1 MGRSYVHGSYT
12 QKWNPHQYEFRLK
25 GNCYPQ
31 DINNWLGLWW
41 SNVWKNFSFP
51 AETPFGDFRISG
63 IWAGPVGNSN
73 TFGIVDAQ
81 EFVYN
86 GFKAKSSTILAKV
99 DFNATLI
106 ESKNISHEYGQL
118 EGSLN
123 FPRKHKKSPAFL
135 LFSLDGVYPLNQA
148 RSIFGKEFES
158 AIEDINASS
167 IFCSA
172 SGHIPSITLQNSS
185 RSEFSLK
192 LQSRESIRFKGIEIS
207 NFNGHITKE
216 SSLIDGSFPKLQIAN
231 GEGQLNI
238 EIDSNGSEEIS
249 KINFKLQE
257 ANKNLLFQ
265 NLITSKEQGYF
276 DVFGEQEDEFA
287 LSKFES
293 PGEGILNIS
302 IQAEGPINNPLQ
314 FEGTGLIQLNEPKI
328 GQINLLGKISEGL
341 SNLKIPLPSGALSFN
356 ELIIPFELNN
366 ETMSFDN
373 LQLSGPISKI
383 NSKGSFNL
391 SSGTVDLIA
400 KLSLVGNLPLPIIK
414 NLVQFADPIS
424 RMAEI
429 KITGNL
435 SKPKW
440 ELLLSNN

>member
-1 MGRSYVHGSYT
+1 
-12 QKWNPHQYEFRLK
+12 
-25 GNCYPQ
+25 
-31 DINNWLGLWW
+31 
-41 SNVWKNFSFP
+41 
-51 AETPFGDFRISG
+51 
-63 IWAGPVGNSN
+63 
-73 TFGIVDAQ
+73 
-81 EFVYN
+81 
-86 GFKAKSSTILAKV
+86 
-99 DFNATLI
+99 
-106 ESKNISHEYGQL
+106 
-118 EGSLN
+118 
-123 FPRKHKKSPAFL
+123 
-135 LFSLDGVYPLNQA
+135 
-148 RSIFGKEFES
+148 
-158 AIEDINASS
+158 
-167 IFCSA
+167 
-172 SGHIPSITLQNSS
+172 LQNSS

-207 NFNGHITKE
+207 NFNGQITKE